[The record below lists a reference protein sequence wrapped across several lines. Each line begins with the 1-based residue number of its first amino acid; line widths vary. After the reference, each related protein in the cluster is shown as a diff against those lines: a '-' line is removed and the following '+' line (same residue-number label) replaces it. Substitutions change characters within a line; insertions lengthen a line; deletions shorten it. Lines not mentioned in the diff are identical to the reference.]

1 MKASFAHTLLLT
13 GLLLPLSPKTSL
25 CLDSPKKS
33 TYPES
38 ESKSLDPG
46 WPREVDRNGV
56 RLVYYQPQVDEWKN
70 LRELR
75 ARVAFTLTPK
85 GGKPAVGI
93 EELKGDTVADLEKR
107 TVLINN
113 IEIVAVRFPS
123 LSDEEAAEME
133 TLLKSNFP
141 GKPLTVSLDRLVA
154 SLQSGQENV
163 KPVPVK
169 TEPPAI
175 FVTTQPAI
183 LLSVEGKP
191 VLAPIKGL
199 KLQFVLNTGW
209 DLFFEPSE
217 SQYYLLADQTWLSAK
232 SLDGTWSGAGKLP
245 AEFSKLS
252 AANGWEHV
260 QKAATSKATKTSKV
274 PKVFFTDQ
282 PAELIAFAG
291 EPAYQSI
298 KGTQLSYATNSD
310 SWVFKNLA
318 DGQFYYLVTGRWFR
332 AAKLEGP
339 WAYAGNDL
347 PQDFSKIPPGSE
359 MSEVL
364 ASVPGTD
371 ESKDAVLLAQVPTV
385 AVVKR
390 TEAESKAKVE
400 YTGEPEFVP
409 IAGTDLS
416 YAANANADVIR
427 LADQYYL
434 CLNAVWFVSSSPKG
448 PWKIVSDVPEPIYS
462 IPPSSPVYHVTYVKV
477 EKSNQ
482 DEVVCSYTAGYSGA
496 YIAGVATGAAL
507 VWGTG
512 YYYPPYIYP
521 GPVPIYRPYYA
532 TYGVSAVY
540 YPNAGT
546 YAVGGYAYGPY
557 NAAGRAAWYNPS
569 TGAYGR
575 AYTQQYPY
583 GGRTS
588 AWGYNPTTDTSW
600 TTQQGHGYYAQW
612 GTSTITR
619 GDQTIQAGHVV
630 TNYGSTGVVKGQD
643 NLYAGHD
650 GNVYKRDDSG
660 DWSKWDN
667 GQWNPVTPPN
677 GNKGANQSQQNN
689 LSSQNQ
695 QTDRQGRGAN
705 GASTPQQ
712 TNRQSRDVNG
722 ASTPSQPTNRRNA
735 NGASTPGNA
744 RNKPSPGN
752 ARGQA
757 EKTGNADKTKQSSD
771 DLTKSL
777 NREASGRQRGAQNAS
792 AQQRYQQKRT
802 SGSVSTGERSAR
814 GGNGRTRRRD

>member
-1 MKASFAHTLLLT
+1 MKAFFARTLLFVTLLLSFWPKT
-13 GLLLPLSPKTSL
+13 GL
-25 CLDSPKKS
+25 CADSAKKS

-56 RLVYYQPQVDEWKN
+56 RFVYYQPQVDEWKN

-123 LSDEEAAEME
+123 LPDDEAGKMEA
-133 TLLKSNFP
+133 LLKANFP
-141 GKPLTVSLDRLVA
+141 GKPITVSLDRLVA
-154 SLQSGQENV
+154 SVQSGQENA

-169 TEPPAI
+169 TDPPQI
-175 FVTTQPAI
+175 FVSTQPAI
-183 LLSVEGKP
+183 LLAVEGKP
-191 VLAPIKGL
+191 VLAPIKGS

-209 DLFFEPSE
+209 DLFFDPSP
-217 SQYYLLADQTWLSAK
+217 SQYYLLAGQTWLTAK
-232 SLDGTWSGAGKLP
+232 SLDGGWSAAAKLP

-260 QKAATSKATKTSKV
+260 QKAAASKTTKTSQV
-274 PKVFFTDQ
+274 PKVFFTNQ

-291 EPAYQSI
+291 EPAFKNI
-298 KGTQLSYATNSD
+298 PGTQLSYATNTD
-310 SWVFKNLA
+310 GWVFK
-318 DGQFYYLVTGRWFR
+318 DPTQFYYLVTGRWFR
-332 AAKLEGP
+332 ASTLEGP
-339 WAYAGNDL
+339 WTYAGNDL
-347 PQDFSKIPPGSE
+347 PPDFSKIPPSRE

-371 ESKDAVLLAQVPTV
+371 ESKDAVLLAQIPTV

-390 TEAESKAKVE
+390 TEAEGKAKVE

-409 IAGTDLS
+409 IPGTDLS
-416 YAANANADVIR
+416 YASNADADVIR

-448 PWKIVSDVPEPIYS
+448 PWKIVTEVPEPIYS
-462 IPPSSPVYHVTYVKV
+462 IPPSSPVYHVTYAKV

-540 YPNAGT
+540 YPYAGT

-557 NAAGRAAWYNPS
+557 SAAGRAAWYNPS

-588 AWGYNPTTDTSW
+588 AWGYNPSTDTSW

-612 GTSTITR
+612 GTSTVTR
-619 GDQTIQAGHVV
+619 GDQTVQAGHVV

-650 GNVYKRDDSG
+650 GNVYKRDDNG

-667 GQWNPVTPPN
+667 GQWNPVTPPS
-677 GNKGANQSQQNN
+677 GNKGTNQAGQNN
-689 LSSQNQ
+689 LASQNQ
-695 QTDRQGRGAN
+695 QTNRQNRNAGGE
-705 GASTPQQ
+705 STPVQQ
-712 TNRQSRDVNG
+712 TNRQGRD
-722 ASTPSQPTNRRNA
+722 A
-735 NGASTPGNA
+735 NGAVTPGTA
-744 RNKPSPGN
+744 RDKSSPGK
-752 ARGQA
+752 ARGQT
-757 EKTGNADKTKQSSD
+757 ENKGNAKQSD
-771 DLTKSL
+771 ELTNSL
-777 NREASGRQRGAQNAS
+777 NREASGRQRGAQNA
-792 AQQRYQQKRT
+792 QQRYQQRRT
-802 SGSVSTGERSAR
+802 SGSSSGGERSAR
-814 GGNGRTRRRD
+814 EGTGRTRRRD

>member
-1 MKASFAHTLLLT
+1 MKASFARTLLLAA
-13 GLLLPLSPKTSL
+13 LLLPFWPQTAL
-25 CLDSPKKS
+25 CVDSAKKS
-33 TYPES
+33 TNPES
-38 ESKSLDPG
+38 ESTSLDPG
-46 WPREVDRNGV
+46 WPREVDRNGI
-56 RLVYYQPQVDEWKN
+56 RFVYYQPQVDEWKN

-93 EELKGDTVADLEKR
+93 EELKGDTVADLERR
-107 TVLINN
+107 TVQINN

-123 LSDEEAAEME
+123 LPDDEASKLEAI
-133 TLLKSNFP
+133 LRSNFP

-163 KPVPVK
+163 KPVEVK

-175 FVTTQPAI
+175 FVTTEPAI
-183 LLSVEGKP
+183 LLTIEGKP
-191 VLAPIKGL
+191 VLAPIKGSKL
-199 KLQFVLNTGW
+199 KFVLNTNW
-209 DLFFEPSE
+209 DLFYEPSG
-217 SQYYLLADQTWLSAK
+217 SKYYLLVDQTWLTAEA
-232 SLDGTWSGAGKLP
+232 LEGPWSPAGKLP
-245 AEFSKLS
+245 ADFTQLS
-252 AANGWEHV
+252 AADGWEHV
-260 QKAATSKATKTSKV
+260 RKVASASTTKTTKA
-274 PKVFFTDQ
+274 PKVLFSSQ

-291 EPAYQSI
+291 QPAY
-298 KGTQLSYATNSD
+298 KPVPGTQLSYATNTD
-310 SWVFKNLA
+310 SWVFKDSA

-332 AAKLEGP
+332 APQLEGP
-339 WAYAGNDL
+339 WTYAGNDL

-359 MSEVL
+359 LSEVV

-371 ESKDAVLLAQVPTV
+371 ESKDAILLAQVPTV

-400 YTGEPEFVP
+400 YAGEPQFASIP
-409 IAGTDLS
+409 GTDLS
-416 YAANANADVIR
+416 YAVNADADVIR

-434 CLNAVWFVSSSPKG
+434 CLNAVWFVSSTPKG
-448 PWKIVSDVPEPIYS
+448 PWKIVTDVPESIYS
-462 IPPSSPVYHVTYVKV
+462 IPPSSPAYHVTYVKV
-477 EKSNQ
+477 EKSSQ

-496 YIAGVATGAAL
+496 YIAGVATGMAL

-512 YYYPPYIYP
+512 YYYPPYVYP

-546 YAVGGYAYGPY
+546 YAIGGYAYGPY
-557 NAAGRAAWYNPS
+557 SAAGRAAWYNPS

-588 AWGYNPTTDTSW
+588 AWGYNPSTGTSW

-612 GTSTITR
+612 GTSAVTR
-619 GDQTIQAGHVV
+619 GDQTIQTGHVV

-650 GNVYKRDDSG
+650 GNVYKRDDNG

-667 GQWNPVTPPN
+667 GQWNPVTPPSRN
-677 GNKGANQSQQNN
+677 DGANQSGQSN

-695 QTDRQGRGAN
+695 E
-705 GASTPQQ
+705 
-712 TNRQSRDVNG
+712 
-722 ASTPSQPTNRRNA
+722 TNRRNA
-735 NGASTPGNA
+735 AGTSSPGQLNNRKGRGADTAATPGTA
-744 RNKPSPGN
+744 RAKPSPGTT
-752 ARGQA
+752 RDQS
-757 EKTGNADKTKQSSD
+757 EKPSDKTRQSSD
-771 DLTKSL
+771 ELTNSL
-777 NREASGRQRGAQNAS
+777 NREASSRQRGAQSAN
-792 AQQRYQQKRT
+792 AQQRYQQRRA
-802 SGSVSTGERSAR
+802 SGSISGGEGLGR
-814 GGNGRTRRRD
+814 GREGRGHRRD

>member
-1 MKASFAHTLLLT
+1 MKASFACTLLF
-13 GLLLPLSPKTSL
+13 GVLLFPLWPKTAL
-25 CLDSPKKS
+25 CLDSAKKS
-33 TYPES
+33 AYPES
-38 ESKSLDPG
+38 DPKPLDPG
-46 WPREVDRNGV
+46 WPREVDRNGI
-56 RLVYYQPQVDEWKN
+56 RFVYYQPQVDEWKN

-75 ARVAFTLTPK
+75 ARVAFTLTPT
-85 GGKPAVGI
+85 GGKPTVGI
-93 EELKGDTVADLEKR
+93 EELKGDTVTDLEKR

-123 LSDEEAAEME
+123 LPDDEAAKME
-133 TLLKSNFP
+133 KILKSNFP

-169 TEPPAI
+169 TDPPTI

-191 VLAPIKGL
+191 VLAPIKGS

-217 SQYYLLADQTWLSAK
+217 SQYYLLVDQTWLTAK
-232 SLDGTWSGAGKLP
+232 SLEGTWNATGKLP

-260 QKAATSKATKTSKV
+260 QKAATAKPTKTSKV
-274 PKVFFTDQ
+274 PKVFFTSQ

-291 EPAYQSI
+291 EPTYKNIQ
-298 KGTQLSYATNSD
+298 GMQLSYATNTD
-310 SWVFKNLA
+310 SWVFKDSA
-318 DGQFYYLVTGRWFR
+318 DGQLYYLVTGRWFR
-332 AAKLEGP
+332 ASKLEGP
-339 WAYAGNDL
+339 WTYAGNDL

-390 TEAESKAKVE
+390 TDAESKAKVE
-400 YTGEPEFVP
+400 YTGEPEFAP

-416 YAANANADVIR
+416 YATNADADVIR

-434 CLNAVWFVSSSPKG
+434 CLNAVWFVSSTPKG
-448 PWKIVSDVPEPIYS
+448 PWKIVTDVPEPIYS

-496 YIAGVATGAAL
+496 YIAGVATGTAL

-512 YYYPPYIYP
+512 YYYPPYVHW
-521 GPVPIYRPYYA
+521 GQVPVYRPYYA

-540 YPNAGT
+540 YPYAGT

-557 NAAGRAAWYNPS
+557 GAAGRAAWYNPS

-588 AWGYNPTTDTSW
+588 AWGYNPSTNTSW
-600 TTQQGHGYYAQW
+600 TTQQGRGYYAQW

-667 GQWNPVTPPN
+667 GQWQPVNPPSRGSGT
-677 GNKGANQSQQNN
+677 NQSGQNN
-689 LSSQNQ
+689 LSSQDQ
-695 QTDRQGRGAN
+695 Q
-705 GASTPQQ
+705 
-712 TNRQSRDVNG
+712 
-722 ASTPSQPTNRRNA
+722 TNRRNA
-735 NGASTPGNA
+735 TGASTPGQPADRKGRGANVA
-744 RNKPSPGN
+744 GTPGTTRAKPSPGN
-752 ARGQA
+752 TQARA
-757 EKTGNADKTKQSSD
+757 EKPLDKTRQSSD
-771 DLTKSL
+771 DLTNSL
-777 NREASGRQRGAQNAS
+777 NREASGRLRGAQNANT
-792 AQQRYQQKRT
+792 QQRFQQRQAGGSI
-802 SGSVSTGERSAR
+802 SGGERLPR
-814 GGNGRTRRRD
+814 GGNERTRRRE

>member
-1 MKASFAHTLLLT
+1 MKAFFVRTLLLA
-13 GLLLPLSPKTSL
+13 GLFLPLWSKTAL
-25 CLDSPKKS
+25 CLDSAKKP

-56 RLVYYQPQVDEWKN
+56 RFVYYQPQVDEWKN

-75 ARVAFTLTPK
+75 ARVAFTLTPE

-93 EELKGDTVADLEKR
+93 EELKGETVTDLEKR

-123 LSDEEAAEME
+123 LPDDEAAKME
-133 TLLKSNFP
+133 TILKSNFP

-169 TEPPAI
+169 TDPPPI
-175 FVTTQPAI
+175 FVAMQPAI

-191 VLAPIKGL
+191 VLAPIKGS

-209 DLFFEPSE
+209 DLFFEPSS
-217 SQYYLLADQTWLSAK
+217 SQYYLLAGQSWLTAK
-232 SLDGTWSGAGKLP
+232 SLDGPWSTAEKLP
-245 AEFSKLS
+245 SDFSKLS
-252 AANGWEHV
+252 AANGWEQV
-260 QKAATSKATKTSKV
+260 KKAATAKTTKTAKV
-274 PKVFFTDQ
+274 PKVFFTSQ

-291 EPAYQSI
+291 EPTYKNIQ
-298 KGTQLSYATNSD
+298 GTQLSYATNTD
-310 SWVFKNLA
+310 SWIFRDSA
-318 DGQFYYLVTGRWFR
+318 DGQFYFLVTGRWFR
-332 AAKLEGP
+332 ASKLEGP
-339 WAYAGNDL
+339 WSYAGNDL
-347 PQDFSKIPPGSE
+347 PSDFSKIPSGSE
-359 MSEVL
+359 VSEVL

-400 YTGEPEFVP
+400 YTGEPAFAP
-409 IAGTDLS
+409 ISGTDLS
-416 YAANANADVIR
+416 YATNADADVIR

-434 CLNAVWFVSSSPKG
+434 CLNAVWFVSSTPKG
-448 PWKIVSDVPEPIYS
+448 PWKIVTDVPEPIYS

-496 YIAGVATGAAL
+496 YVAGVASGMAL

-512 YYYPPYIYP
+512 YYYPPYVYW
-521 GPVPIYRPYYA
+521 GPVPVYRPYYA
-532 TYGVSAVY
+532 TYGVSAAY
-540 YPNAGT
+540 YPYIGT

-557 NAAGRAAWYNPS
+557 SAAGRAAWYNPS

-588 AWGYNPTTDTSW
+588 AWGYNPATDTSW

-612 GTSTITR
+612 GTSTVTR

-650 GNVYKRDDSG
+650 GNVYKRDDNG
-660 DWSKWDN
+660 DWSKWNN
-667 GQWNPVTPPN
+667 GQWNPVNPPN
-677 GNKGANQSQQNN
+677 NNKGTNQSGQNN

-695 QTDRQGRGAN
+695 QTDRRNALGASTPGESSNRKGRGAN
-705 GASTPQQ
+705 GAT
-712 TNRQSRDVNG
+712 
-722 ASTPSQPTNRRNA
+722 
-735 NGASTPGNA
+735 TPGTTRA
-744 RNKPSPGN
+744 KAPPRNIQD
-752 ARGQA
+752 QA
-757 EKTGNADKTKQSSD
+757 EKPSDKTRQSSD
-771 DLTKSL
+771 DLTNSL
-777 NREASGRQRGAQNAS
+777 NREASGRQRGAKNDS
-792 AQQRYQQKRT
+792 AEQRYQQRRA
-802 SGSVSTGERSAR
+802 SGSIPSGERLGR
-814 GGNGRTRRRD
+814 GGNGRIHRRE